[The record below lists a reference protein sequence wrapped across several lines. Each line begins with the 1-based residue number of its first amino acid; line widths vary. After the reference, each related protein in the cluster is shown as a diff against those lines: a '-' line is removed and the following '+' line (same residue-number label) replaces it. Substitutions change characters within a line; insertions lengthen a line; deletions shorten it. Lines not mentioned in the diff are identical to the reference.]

1 MRPKRASGIDILE
14 RIRRRIG
21 LHWTPEPTDSASAS
35 VALAVAIALL
45 RALRDRG
52 VLSQG
57 EINDVFDEVAG
68 RFPRDTAFGLINSVR
83 ADVERKDEE

>member
-1 MRPKRASGIDILE
+1 MSARRARGIDILD
-14 RIRRRIG
+14 RIRRRIA
-21 LHWTPEPTDSASAS
+21 LHWTPEPTDPMAASL
-35 VALAVAIALL
+35 ALAVAIALL

-68 RFPRDTAFGLINSVR
+68 RFPRGTAVDLINSVR
-83 ADVERKDEE
+83 SDVERKDVE

>member
-1 MRPKRASGIDILE
+1 MKAKRASGIDILE

-21 LHWTPEPTDSASAS
+21 LHWTPEPTDPASAS
-35 VALAVAIALL
+35 VALAVAVALM

-52 VLSQG
+52 VLTEG

-68 RFPRDTAFGLINSVR
+68 RFPSGTAFGLINCVR
-83 ADVERKDEE
+83 ADVERKGDE